1 MCIRDS
7 KSVALTEEL
16 GDKPVIMAG
25 DRDRLIQVIINLLS
39 NAVKFCLD
47 QDGKVIIQLFPVET
61 RWRVVVIDNGPG
73 IAADQHQLIF
83 EKFHQ
88 VTDAH
93 AGKPKGTGLGLPI
106 SQKIVEHHGGSI
118 WVESEI
124 GQGSTFIVD
133 LPGKPHSSE

>member
-1 MCIRDS
+1 
-7 KSVALTEEL
+7 VQP
-16 GDKPVIMAG
+16 GHQAG
-25 DRDRLIQVIINLLS
+25 HFQQQGRFAD
-39 NAVKFCLD
+39 A
-47 QDGKVIIQLFPVET
+47 
-61 RWRVVVIDNGPG
+61 G

-118 WVESEI
+118 WVESEP
-124 GQGSTFIVD
+124 GQGATFIVD
-133 LPGKPHSSE
+133 LPGKPHADWETER

>member
-1 MCIRDS
+1 M
-7 KSVALTEEL
+7 
-16 GDKPVIMAG
+16 
-25 DRDRLIQVIINLLS
+25 
-39 NAVKFCLD
+39 KFCPD
-47 QDGKVIIQLFPVET
+47 QGGAITIQLYPVES

-118 WVESEI
+118 RVESEV

-133 LPGKPHSSE
+133 LPGKPHHGD